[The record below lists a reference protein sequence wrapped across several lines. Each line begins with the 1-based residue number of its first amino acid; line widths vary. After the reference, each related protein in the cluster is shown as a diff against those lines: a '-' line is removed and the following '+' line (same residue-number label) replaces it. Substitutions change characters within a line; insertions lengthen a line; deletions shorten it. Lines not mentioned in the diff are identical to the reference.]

1 MGLNQIATVLVV
13 LSGFFAPLATA
24 MAAATGIVVRDQTS
38 LRAAPRDAAQQ
49 QALLWQ
55 GEVVEIRGER
65 MDYLQVWDYR
75 RERGGFVRANQ
86 IRRMRLTA
94 DETPELLA
102 LLRFVRETPGAE
114 ALGVG
119 LAAAYIQA
127 APAEVLQSDAGIE
140 VLDALG
146 TVAERLARR
155 ASTAAPANA
164 TSRNAETALAAHLDV
179 AARYGVSFTSFEHD
193 GRIQICY
200 DGAVYRRVL
209 AMRSTPEQRAHAV
222 LGLTRPECMDPDLRP
237 AVRANL
243 DGWRAEVLDRVDLAA
258 LPGYLKN
265 RVLMRRAAVWSAIAY
280 QQARTGEAAEASAAR
295 ALGEF
300 AGIAKTELTDD
311 DLTAFNDTAMRV
323 SATRWA
329 AVPVAAGNS
338 ARGVTIVTEP
348 RQPGETCVH
357 LTEVRNNTGEASA
370 GKKQHDAKNPLVTR
384 CTYGLVWNG
393 SITTN
398 REGNALALA
407 VQPMDGWRE
416 LWVFRKEGAAWTV
429 SVLPPANV
437 NPELGY
443 AEFAGWVPGGKQMLV
458 AREARGD
465 GKYKRNFELLRLDTL
480 TAERQAGDPSIMGAF
495 QRWQDPAWKRN
506 TLSLR

>member
-38 LRAAPRDAAQQ
+38 LRAAPRDGAQL

-65 MDYLQVWDYR
+65 LDYLQVWDYR

-86 IRRMRLTA
+86 IRRLRLTA
-94 DETPELLA
+94 DEAPELLA
-102 LLRFVRETPGAE
+102 ILRFVRETPGAE
-114 ALGVG
+114 ALGIG

-146 TVAERLARR
+146 TAAERLARR
-155 ASTAAPANA
+155 ASGAAPAHA
-164 TSRNAETALAAHLDV
+164 TPRTAEAALAAHLDV
-179 AARYGVSFTSFEHD
+179 AARYGVHFVSVERD

-200 DGAVYRRVL
+200 DGAVYQRVL
-209 AMRSTPEQRAHAV
+209 AMRSTSEQRAHAA
-222 LGLTRPECMDPDLRP
+222 LGLTRPECMAPDLHP
-237 AVRANL
+237 TARAKL
-243 DGWRAEVLDRVDLAA
+243 DGWRAEVLDRVDVTA
-258 LPGYLKN
+258 LPGHLKN
-265 RVLMRRAAVWSAIAY
+265 RVLMRRAAVWSAIAW
-280 QQARTGEAAEASAAR
+280 QQARAGEAADASAAR
-295 ALGEF
+295 ALAEF
-300 AGIAKTELTDD
+300 AGIAKSGLTDD
-311 DLTAFNDTAMRV
+311 DWTAFNDTAMRV
-323 SATRWA
+323 SANRWA
-329 AVPVAAGNS
+329 AFPVAAGSNP
-338 ARGVTIVTEP
+338 RGVTIATEP

-357 LTEVRNNTGEASA
+357 LTDARNHAGEWSANKKEHEV
-370 GKKQHDAKNPLVTR
+370 KKPLVTR

-393 SITTN
+393 SATLN

-416 LWVFRKEGAAWTV
+416 LWVFRREGAAWTV
-429 SVLPPANV
+429 SVLPPAHV

-465 GKYKRNFELLRLDTL
+465 GKYKRNFELVRLDTL
-480 TAERQAGDPSIMGAF
+480 TTERQSGDPSIMGSF
-495 QRWQDPAWKRN
+495 QRWQDPSWKRH

>member
-1 MGLNQIATVLVV
+1 MGLNQIASLLLV
-13 LSGFFAPLATA
+13 LSSFFAPLATA
-24 MAAATGIVVRDQTS
+24 MAAVTGIIVRDQVS
-38 LRAAPRDAAQQ
+38 LRAAPRDSAQQ

-55 GEVVEIRGER
+55 GEAVEIRGER

-86 IRRMRLTA
+86 VRRTQLTA
-94 DETPELLA
+94 AETPELLA
-102 LLRFVRETPGAE
+102 ILRFVRETAGAE
-114 ALGVG
+114 ALGIGV
-119 LAAAYIQA
+119 AAAFIQA
-127 APAEVLQSDAGIE
+127 APADVLQGESGVE

-155 ASTAAPANA
+155 ASAGGTV
-164 TSRNAETALAAHLDV
+164 SRNAESALAAHLDV
-179 AARYGVSFTSFEHD
+179 AARYGVNFVSYERD
-193 GRIQICY
+193 GRMQICY

-209 AMRSTPEQRAHAV
+209 AMRATPEQRARAV
-222 LGLTRPECMDPDLRP
+222 LGLTRPECMDPELR
-237 AVRANL
+237 ASEHAKL
-243 DGWRAEVLDRVDLAA
+243 DAWRGEVLDHVDVAT

-280 QQARTGEAAEASAAR
+280 QQARAGQAAEISAAR
-295 ALGEF
+295 ALTEF
-300 AGIAKTELTDD
+300 AGVAKTELTDED
-311 DLTAFNDTAMRV
+311 MTAFNDTAMRV
-323 SATRWA
+323 NATRWA
-329 AVPVAAGNS
+329 ALPATTGTA
-338 ARGVTIVTEP
+338 ARGVIIVTEP

-357 LTEVRNNTGEASA
+357 LT
-370 GKKQHDAKNPLVTR
+370 DAKHDVKNALVTR

-393 SITTN
+393 SGTLN

-416 LWVFRKEGAAWTV
+416 LWVFRKEGANWTV
-429 SVLPPANV
+429 SVLPPAATS
-437 NPELGY
+437 PELGY

-480 TAERQAGDPSIMGAF
+480 TTERQAGDPSIMGSF